1 MFSESLFFFF
11 SFLLCVFFSRIVKII
26 IYICYKKNSAS
37 CIFSFSRKLKVK
49 IEETTCNT
57 LYQTITVF
65 PVCFGAHLTLR
76 MEIGKICQR
85 DNTPIK
91 AKKTT
96 KDHQWVFNASRTSST
111 RRISEVV
118 LSWTPQ

>member
-1 MFSESLFFFF
+1 MLQKKIVRA
-11 SFLLCVFFSRIVKII
+11 VF
-26 IYICYKKNSAS
+26 
-37 CIFSFSRKLKVK
+37 FSFSRKLKVK

-76 MEIGKICQR
+76 TEMGKICQR

-96 KDHQWVFNASRTSST
+96 KDHQWVFNASRTFST